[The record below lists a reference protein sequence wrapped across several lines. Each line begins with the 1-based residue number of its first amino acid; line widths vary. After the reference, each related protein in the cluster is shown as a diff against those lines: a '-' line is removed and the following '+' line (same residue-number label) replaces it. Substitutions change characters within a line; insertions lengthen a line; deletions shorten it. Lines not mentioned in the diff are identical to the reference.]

1 MKVKVTR
8 NYQITIPSEIRR
20 KVGINIGDL
29 LIMTYDEKRDEIII
43 KKAEERRK
51 IGRKLTP
58 EGIEDFIERG
68 SSYTIRLRTVFTTKK
83 PRTF

>member
-29 LIMTYDEKRDEIII
+29 LIMTYDEKRGEIII

-51 IGRKLTP
+51 TFKIGRKLTP
-58 EGIEDFIERG
+58 EEIEDFIERG
-68 SSYTIRLRTVFTTKK
+68 LRDNL
-83 PRTF
+83 

>member
-51 IGRKLTP
+51 TFKIGRKLTP
-58 EGIEDFIERG
+58 EEIEDFIERG
-68 SSYTIRLRTVFTTKK
+68 LRDNL
-83 PRTF
+83 